1 MEKKSNIKKILLIA
15 GIVVDVA
22 VTLFLLVVS
31 IIMLA
36 ETIGKTTPEII
47 ANEGFIGYLQN
58 HPTFYGL
65 VFVVPLFV
73 LLAINIIGLVIYVKK
88 TSATPQVQVGD
99 LSDDQKA
106 ALREQLLKELQGGA
120 APQEEK
126 KEEPKEE

>member
-1 MEKKSNIKKILLIA
+1 MEKKSIKKIFLIA

-73 LLAINIIGLVIYVKK
+73 LLAINVIGLVIYVKK